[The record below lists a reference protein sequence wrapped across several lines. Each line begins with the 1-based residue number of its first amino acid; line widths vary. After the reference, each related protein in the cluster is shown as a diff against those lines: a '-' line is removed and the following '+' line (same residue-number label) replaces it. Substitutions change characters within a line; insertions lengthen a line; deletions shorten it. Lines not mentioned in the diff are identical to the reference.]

1 MIIDLS
7 FASGD
12 LRIRT
17 RSTPAVRHAVDL
29 ARAVLALG
37 TDGHLIVRHVNKLP
51 EIEFD
56 GHYTPRE
63 AIEEIMRWTTLFETE
78 EGLALL
84 VRRVRRVRRD
94 AKLPRRQRRRL
105 IEAIAPTL
113 VVGFVCCEGRSAGS
127 PPDECVGLR
136 D

>member
-37 TDGHLIVRHVNKLP
+37 ADGHLTVRNASKRLP
-51 EIEFD
+51 AIEFD
-56 GHYTPRE
+56 GHYSPRD
-63 AIEEIMRWTTLFETE
+63 AVEEMMRWTTHFETE
-78 EGLALL
+78 EGLARL
-84 VRRVRRVRRD
+84 VRQILCDARLEPRDRRAIIR
-94 AKLPRRQRRRL
+94 
-105 IEAIAPTL
+105 AIAPTL
-113 VVGFVCCEGRSAGS
+113 TVDQDC
-127 PPDECVGLR
+127 
-136 D
+136 

>member
-17 RSTPAVRHAVDL
+17 RSTPAVRHAVEL

-37 TDGHLIVRHVNKLP
+37 ADGHLTVRHGSKLP

-56 GHYTPRE
+56 GHYSSRE
-63 AIEEIMRWTTLFETE
+63 AIEEIMRFCTLYETE
-78 EGLALL
+78 AGLAGL
-84 VRRVRRVRRD
+84 VRRVQRD
-94 AKLPRRQRRRL
+94 ARLPRRQRRRL
-105 IEAIAPTL
+105 IQAIAPTL
-113 VVGFVCCEGRSAGS
+113 TV
-127 PPDECVGLR
+127 DQEC
-136 D
+136 